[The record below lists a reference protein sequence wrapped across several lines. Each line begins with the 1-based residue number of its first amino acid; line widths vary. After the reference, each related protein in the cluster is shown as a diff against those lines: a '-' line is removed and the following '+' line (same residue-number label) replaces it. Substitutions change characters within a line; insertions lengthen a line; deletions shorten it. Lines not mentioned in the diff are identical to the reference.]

1 MCLSCYFQA
10 TFLLL
15 DKNRHE
21 IVSVRTSVAGGGGEG
36 GGGGGGEGRKQGGE
50 KAGVGRGSLLPDAF
64 LEEVRFSA
72 ETGESI
78 YRSDQLRGFALQVS
92 LITAARISAVAMC

>member
-1 MCLSCYFQA
+1 M
-10 TFLLL
+10 
-15 DKNRHE
+15 NRHE